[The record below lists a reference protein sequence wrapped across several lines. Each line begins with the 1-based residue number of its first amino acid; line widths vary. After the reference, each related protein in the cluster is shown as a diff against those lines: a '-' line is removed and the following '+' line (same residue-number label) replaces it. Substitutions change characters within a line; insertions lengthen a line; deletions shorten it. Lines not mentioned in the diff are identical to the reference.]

1 MTVLAG
7 LVVGIVLGA
16 ACRWGLREVLA
27 SPVLVRANHRGLA
40 IPAAAGLVLPVTGMV
55 AAGGVALVGL
65 ADAEAVATAP
75 AVLAAVIGFALLGLV
90 DDVLGGDGDVRGF
103 RGHARALARG
113 RATTGGLK
121 LAGGAALALAVC
133 APVSGDVV
141 LRLLGDA
148 ALVALSANLA
158 NLFDRAPGRALKVVT
173 VAFAVVAVATGVPPA
188 LTGVAVVMGAGL
200 ALLAGDL
207 GERFMLGDTGANAL
221 GATLGL
227 GVVLATNPATRL
239 AVLVVVAALNVAGDA
254 VSFSRVIDAVPLLRA
269 ADRAGR
275 RHG

>member
-55 AAGGVALVGL
+55 AAGGVAVVGL

-90 DDVLGGDGDVRGF
+90 DDVLGGDRDVRGF

-227 GVVLATNPATRL
+227 GVVLATSPATRL